1 MSSRPRRRA
10 PASRRHRRTQPR
22 RHEPHP
28 RQLDRIAP
36 EYDVTPNRARD
47 RFEPHRNLHSAHSGP
62 KPRLPHAEPDRARQ
76 DRSAGTRR
84 LTRNRAHAPYRPHD
98 PTPIPP
104 STVRTR
110 GSPRQDGESP
120 RTLPLERT
128 QERNREPYGALRAH
142 RRPLDLDQGRCRH
155 RAARGRRNPRT
166 GEAVSIPART
176 APPFKAGKT
185 LCGRLDGQHGE
196 RAVRWHPFGREP
208 QPGRPRFFA
217 THPPRRDAPDS
228 PLPSRILRHRRP
240 SRSHAHCATA
250 ITLPPPSGC
259 RLPPGRGT
267 FVAGRSRHDSVDS
280 SLVRTY
286 ALSRA
291 DIGCLRR
298 GNSSFRG
305 MRIGSNDSSA
315 LECASQVPKALPRRL
330 RRPWDGNQSTSSIPH
345 HEALGTDTTFR
356 STSLQ
361 SGTFSDVPR
370 PPARRTPMRKRIVV
384 STFMALFIAFSVSL
398 ESYAGATKEK
408 CSCDLREAN
417 DNSDGAEVKNASA
430 CTLTINK
437 SRNWCYFTV
446 DSLTSSNRHRQHK
459 SQYRAGYDK
468 SNENSAETIV
478 QFFSERFGEWLA
490 SSHALGILDSLESP
504 YANTDNVSSRINS
517 DLRESS
523 RLLFF
528 CTKTFFDESNNRSIE
543 LTQEG
548 SFGCGVHP
556 SGWLTLAFQFDH
568 FDIYYLLGP

>member
-1 MSSRPRRRA
+1 MDRPDLHENEGRRNARRNNIAAIALAAPRYAGSAAPQVPRPPPGRRRTTARAADRPA
-10 PASRRHRRTQPR
+10 PARVLGRTAASPLSEFGAFAVETAPISQAEWHVFAASPTCPGISTPSAYPTPAARTSSAPARPHCPGVRR
-22 RHEPHP
+22 
-28 RQLDRIAP
+28 DS
-36 EYDVTPNRARD
+36 DRARD

-196 RAVRWHPFGREP
+196 RAVRWHPFGCEP

-267 FVAGRSRHDSVDS
+267 FVAGRRRGDFVDRS
-280 SLVRTY
+280 YVRTH
-286 ALSRA
+286 AQSRA
-291 DIGCLRR
+291 DLESSRARVPHIGRWEFRATPPLRAGAHIQYWQCCRCAYAGPRSASGPPRR
-298 GNSSFRG
+298 GVHDKGATRV
-305 MRIGSNDSSA
+305 R
-315 LECASQVPKALPRRL
+315 EPR
-330 RRPWDGNQSTSSIPH
+330 DH
-345 HEALGTDTTFR
+345 FR
-356 STSLQ
+356 STPSSATPTAHWQNRTGHLRLRDIWA
-361 SGTFSDVPR
+361 S
-370 PPARRTPMRKRIVV
+370 RRTMRR
-384 STFMALFIAFSVSL
+384 LQ
-398 ESYAGATKEK
+398 
-408 CSCDLREAN
+408 RPW
-417 DNSDGAEVKNASA
+417 
-430 CTLTINK
+430 
-437 SRNWCYFTV
+437 R
-446 DSLTSSNRHRQHK
+446 
-459 SQYRAGYDK
+459 YD
-468 SNENSAETIV
+468 
-478 QFFSERFGEWLA
+478 Q
-490 SSHALGILDSLESP
+490 
-504 YANTDNVSSRINS
+504 
-517 DLRESS
+517 
-523 RLLFF
+523 
-528 CTKTFFDESNNRSIE
+528 
-543 LTQEG
+543 
-548 SFGCGVHP
+548 
-556 SGWLTLAFQFDH
+556 
-568 FDIYYLLGP
+568 